1 MNITCHISGPQL
13 QTSVFILLMRKVR
26 NLTANVKDED
36 NHNTISGALS
46 TSTDE
51 GKRHLP
57 DVCNRVHTYILNRVE
72 QMKTIKQ

>member
-1 MNITCHISGPQL
+1 
-13 QTSVFILLMRKVR
+13 MRKIR

-46 TSTDE
+46 KSTDE
-51 GKRHLP
+51 GKRHLSG
-57 DVCNRVHTYILNRVE
+57 VCNRVHTYILNRVE